1 MNDGMTTSL
10 VVMAVSLAVM
20 ALVQVGLIIAAI
32 IVVRK
37 ALAAVADLQREV
49 RPLIEKANR
58 IADEAQRTSSLVTLQ
73 MERVDGLM
81 ATTAT
86 RLDNTLGI
94 VQHAM
99 SGPVG
104 QGVAAVKAVQAAVS
118 VLRDWKGRRR
128 RHSHDDEDALFVG

>member
-1 MNDGMTTSL
+1 MGASL
-10 VVMAVSLAVM
+10 AIMAASLAVM
-20 ALVQVGLIIAAI
+20 ALVQVGLIIAAV
-32 IVVRK
+32 IVVKRS
-37 ALAAVADLQREV
+37 LAAVAELQREV

-58 IADEAQRTSSLVTLQ
+58 IADEAQRTSSLVALQ

-81 ATTAT
+81 ASTAT

-104 QGVAAVKAVQAAVS
+104 QGVAAVKAFQAAMS
-118 VLRDWKGRRR
+118 VVRDWKSRRR
-128 RHSHDDEDALFVG
+128 RHAHEDEDALFVG